1 MNKDKYDK
9 FVDAMRIAYEY
20 VAQDM
25 DEEGFNDDEIMFE
38 VTTDADRMHM
48 FGGLTYEEQQEF
60 YALPHDVKFKMFLK
74 IR

>member
-1 MNKDKYDK
+1 MEKEYEK
-9 FVDAMRIAYEY
+9 FKSAMRKAYEY

-38 VTTDADRMHM
+38 VTIDADRMHM

-60 YALPHDVKFKMFLK
+60 YALPREVKFEMFK
-74 IR
+74 EIR